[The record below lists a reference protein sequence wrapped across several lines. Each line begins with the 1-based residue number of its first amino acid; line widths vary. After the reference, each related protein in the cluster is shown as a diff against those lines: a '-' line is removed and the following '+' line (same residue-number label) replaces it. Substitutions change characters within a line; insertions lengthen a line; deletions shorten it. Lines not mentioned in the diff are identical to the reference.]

1 MFGAYFQ
8 GVRRSNRGGEA
19 RDLTI
24 SLRLVGSYLEVCI
37 LSGGIGGVKSC
48 LKRGPEGRDNVL
60 PKLQPLAST
69 LNGPLVAFSGGLR

>member
-8 GVRRSNRGGEA
+8 GVRRSSRGGEA

-48 LKRGPEGRDNVL
+48 LKGARGRDKVL
-60 PKLQPLAST
+60 PKLT
-69 LNGPLVAFSGGLR
+69 